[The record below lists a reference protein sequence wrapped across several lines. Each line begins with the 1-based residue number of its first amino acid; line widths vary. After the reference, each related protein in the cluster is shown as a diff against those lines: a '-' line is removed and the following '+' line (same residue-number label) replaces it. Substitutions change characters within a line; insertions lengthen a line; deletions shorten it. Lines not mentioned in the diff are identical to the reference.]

1 MKIGYFADGPWS
13 HKALERIVS
22 DRRLEISFI
31 VPRYDSQDS
40 VLKEWAKKLGVD
52 FIPMKNVNSKD
63 SINKLKSYKADIFVS
78 MSFDQIIKKE
88 VINLPE
94 KGFINCHAGA
104 LPFYRGRNVLNWVLI
119 NDEKEFGVTVHYIDE
134 GIDTGDIILQN
145 KSLITDDDS
154 YKTLL
159 ERAIDLCD
167 KTLYE
172 AIVKIINGENQRIK
186 QKEID
191 PVGSYFRIRKE
202 GDEWINWEW
211 TSRKIFNFIR
221 AITDP
226 GPCAQTMFKENLIKI
241 RNSKE
246 IPNSPKY
253 VCVPGEIV
261 GKTDD
266 SLILKTGDSTL
277 SINSYDSL
285 DKKNDMALR
294 ALRIGNRLYK
304 PNH

>member
-88 VINLPE
+88 VIHLPE

-172 AIVKIINGENQRIK
+172 AIVKILNGENQRIK

-253 VCVPGEIV
+253 VCVPEAIYPI
-261 GKTDD
+261 K
-266 SLILKTGDSTL
+266 
-277 SINSYDSL
+277 
-285 DKKNDMALR
+285 
-294 ALRIGNRLYK
+294 
-304 PNH
+304 

>member
-88 VINLPE
+88 VIHLPE

-134 GIDTGDIILQN
+134 GIDTGDIILQK

-172 AIVKIINGENQRIK
+172 AIVKILNGENQRIK

>member
-1 MKIGYFADGPWS
+1 MLTATKS
-13 HKALERIVS
+13 SRINISEEIKTKSIAEIFSNNIKVGDTIFLRGELGVGKTTFIRYLINFLQRQNKQS
-22 DRRLEISFI
+22 ITEISSPTFNLVHEYQLGSLVI
-31 VPRYDSQDS
+31 KHYD
-40 VLKEWAKKLGVD
+40 L
-52 FIPMKNVNSKD
+52 
-63 SINKLKSYKADIFVS
+63 
-78 MSFDQIIKKE
+78 
-88 VINLPE
+88 
-94 KGFINCHAGA
+94 
-104 LPFYRGRNVLNWVLI
+104 YRI

-172 AIVKIINGENQRIK
+172 AIVKILNGENQRIK

-261 GKTDD
+261 AKTDD

>member
-22 DRRLEISFI
+22 DRKLEISFI
-31 VPRYDSQDS
+31 VPRYASQDS

-52 FIPMKNVNSKD
+52 FIPMKNVNSED

-88 VINLPE
+88 VICLPE

-172 AIVKIINGENQRIK
+172 AIVKILNGENQRIK

>member
-88 VINLPE
+88 AIHLPE

-172 AIVKIINGENQRIK
+172 AIVKILNGENQRIK